1 MKLLF
6 CLHRENCIRLPGR
19 ARRQAALEKTN
30 ELQKSIDGWEM
41 KDIGQC
47 CNELI
52 RGKLVC
58 FTVGYFLAHMLVDN
72 KSITNTLGSIVYRHC
87 MFQLIFSDLA
97 ANATLEGIIKSLYI

>member
-1 MKLLF
+1 MGLLCF
-6 CLHRENCIRLPGR
+6 HRENCIRLPGR

-52 RGKLVC
+52 RG
-58 FTVGYFLAHMLVDN
+58 
-72 KSITNTLGSIVYRHC
+72 IV
-87 MFQLIFSDLA
+87 I
-97 ANATLEGIIKSLYI
+97 